1 MFLYFLVHL
10 IFSIRIQVY
19 LALKTKL
26 YLLIAHIAKLLWQL
40 SHVFQ
45 YVPFIPNVQGS
56 ETVPTNRAYMSQ
68 ESSLTNKDIVNLLQQ
83 SGINIC
89 FVHVLKW
96 QYFQNYRFQ
105 VYVRYLPL
113 GKSKLYGKDRM
124 EKSTIGV
131 DLWNYIV

>member
-1 MFLYFLVHL
+1 MQADYNLNLHPRTSFLWYNQVTRVSHVLYFLVHL

-26 YLLIAHIAKLLWQL
+26 YLLIAHIAKMLWQL

-45 YVPFIPNVQGS
+45 YVSLIPNVQGS

-89 FVHVLKW
+89 FV
-96 QYFQNYRFQ
+96 
-105 VYVRYLPL
+105 
-113 GKSKLYGKDRM
+113 M
-124 EKSTIGV
+124 C
-131 DLWNYIV
+131 